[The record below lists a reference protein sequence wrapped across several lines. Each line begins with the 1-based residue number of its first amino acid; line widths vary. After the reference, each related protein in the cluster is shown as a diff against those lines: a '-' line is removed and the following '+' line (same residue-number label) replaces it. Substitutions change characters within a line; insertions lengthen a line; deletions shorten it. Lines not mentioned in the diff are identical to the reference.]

1 MAPLPWPPGSGC
13 WDQAEVALTWRSLR
27 APYPLGSGCW
37 DQAEVPLN
45 WRSLQAPWPLIL
57 WVRPTSSIKVL
68 CYGGKIQCI
77 MQLLIPFVAYWTPM
91 ESALYNITF
100 GCLNITPHFLYRCS
114 PWTWVQTDQSGSRTS
129 SGRFILRSAGW
140 GGCFKDQGHEWKRFH
155 IFRCITIDRLCSLD
169 S

>member
-100 GCLNITPHFLYRCS
+100 GCLNIICS
-114 PWTWVQTDQSGSRTS
+114 TGKKFWLNRKCVSKCRHNSINLSQLS
-129 SGRFILRSAGW
+129 SLV
-140 GGCFKDQGHEWKRFH
+140 
-155 IFRCITIDRLCSLD
+155 FRWCSNGQ
-169 S
+169 